1 MKRLL
6 AMLGAMSL
14 ALISTVTFAG
24 SSSAASAGT
33 ATVSVVH
40 GIPDTPVNVF
50 VNGKSTLAD
59 FKPGTVAGPL
69 TLPAGS
75 YHITVFAAS
84 NTAGTG
90 TPVISAS
97 ATLTAGE
104 NVTLVAHLT
113 ADGTPTITPF
123 VNDVT
128 PIPAGDGRLVVRH
141 TAAAPAVDV
150 RANGKVAF
158 SDLTNPHEAK
168 ADLPAGTVSADVVL
182 TGTDTVVLGPAN
194 VAITARNGDHR
205 LRRRFGLGEE
215 PRSGRADHRRAER
228 RAGWSSGRQRRSGR
242 CAEHAGV
249 GDGRVDRRCRP
260 RACGT
265 RGADGHPQIADGPF
279 LDPYQPAGTAT
290 QSEVDERAAP
300 AREGKR
306 ATRRTRNPRRCR
318 PRPRCADGVVP
329 HPLVAH
335 TGESRPRSGR
345 CPGRNAAPDNLG
357 SPVPNRWGHREIA
370 GGRAFGG
377 GPDVAAAG
385 HREESSAG
393 RPDRNDLD
401 RPGIDSADHIGVR
414 AWAGTRPSSDATDE
428 AADRRPEAGCSGHPH
443 RCGRGR

>member
-75 YHITVFAAS
+75 YDITVFAAS

-104 NVTLVAHLT
+104 DVTLVAHLT

-158 SDLTNPHEAK
+158 SDLTNPNEAK

-182 TGTDTVVLGPAN
+182 TGTDTVVLGPAK
-194 VAITARNGDHR
+194 VAITAGTETIVYAVGSASAKSLGLVVQTIDGLSAAPGGVPAGNG
-205 LRRRFGLGEE
+205 GQAAAQSM
-215 PRSGRADHRRAER
+215 PASMVVV
-228 RAGWSSGRQRRSGR
+228 SIV
-242 CAEHAGV
+242 GV
-249 GDGRVDRRCRP
+249 GLALVG
-260 RACGT
+260 
-265 RGADGHPQIADGPF
+265 
-279 LDPYQPAGTAT
+279 
-290 QSEVDERAAP
+290 
-300 AREGKR
+300 
-306 ATRRTRNPRRCR
+306 
-318 PRPRCADGVVP
+318 
-329 HPLVAH
+329 LVA
-335 TGESRPRSGR
+335 
-345 CPGRNAAPDNLG
+345 
-357 SPVPNRWGHREIA
+357 
-370 GGRAFGG
+370 
-377 GPDVAAAG
+377 
-385 HREESSAG
+385 
-393 RPDRNDLD
+393 
-401 RPGIDSADHIGVR
+401 
-414 AWAGTRPSSDATDE
+414 
-428 AADRRPEAGCSGHPH
+428 
-443 RCGRGR
+443 